1 MWWLIGCHPSP
12 WLELEPA
19 HDLATLETK
28 AIVGAA
34 SSPPDGFVDVQ
45 EAIPGLW
52 IDTRYATHA
61 NPTGKPLPGYG
72 TAGAWLREDVAEA
85 LKQVVQ
91 NLETEQLGLKLFDAY
106 RPDRAERAQT
116 AWLKRTGHQHLLDA
130 GHVRAETT
138 HPLGTAV
145 DVTLIR
151 LPSGKPFDMG
161 TPWGALGEASRY
173 ESAKW
178 PHMENRTL
186 LRTHMNQNGFRGV
199 KSSWW
204 HFHLPTEGAV
214 RRDVPYG
221 CFEVPEGEWS
231 APEGWSQPTYREP
244 VQASPSPCPDP
255 EGSSGDQTK

>member
-12 WLELEPA
+12 PLDLEPA
-19 HDLATLETK
+19 QGLATVEE
-28 AIVGAA
+28 AITGAL
-34 SSPPDGFVDVQ
+34 SSPPEGFVDVQ

-52 IDTRYATHA
+52 FDARYATND
-61 NPTGKPLPGYG
+61 NPMGQPLPGYG
-72 TAGAWLREDVAEA
+72 AAGAWLREDVAEA
-85 LKQVVQ
+85 LKQVVA
-91 NLETEQLGLKLFDAY
+91 NLETEQLGLMLFDAY

-145 DVTLIR
+145 DVTLIH
-151 LPSGKPFDMG
+151 LPSGEPFDMG

-186 LRTHMNQNGFRGV
+186 LRAHMNQNGFRGV

-204 HFHLPTEGAV
+204 HFHLPIERAV

-221 CFEVPEGEWS
+221 CFEVPEGAWVD
-231 APEGWSQPTYREP
+231 PEGWTQPTYREP
-244 VQASPSPCPDP
+244 PPTSPGPCLVP
-255 EGSSGDQTK
+255 ERSTEGQTK